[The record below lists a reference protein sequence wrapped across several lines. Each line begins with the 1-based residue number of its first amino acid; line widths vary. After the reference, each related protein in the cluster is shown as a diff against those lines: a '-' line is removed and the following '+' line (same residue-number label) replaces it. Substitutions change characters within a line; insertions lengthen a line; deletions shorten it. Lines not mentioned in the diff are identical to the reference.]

1 MLVTNYKVI
10 FHKPNKNNKKRE
22 DNKLIYLSNQ
32 TPYKALS
39 CHGLSVRYTLCK
51 KKKITSGLFA
61 MNGTIRGRAGLVR
74 SMLRPA
80 PVATEP
86 HRRAPWRSG
95 P

>member
-51 KKKITSGLFA
+51 KKKKKK
-61 MNGTIRGRAGLVR
+61 
-74 SMLRPA
+74 
-80 PVATEP
+80 
-86 HRRAPWRSG
+86 
-95 P
+95 